1 MDNKMEK
8 KEIDLLEYWRIIL
21 KRKWII
27 VSFVASLLAF
37 VGIFSFTST
46 PLYVAS
52 ASILI
57 EDSSS
62 SLLNIQDISTYGEYR
77 YDFLGTYFK
86 TQLKLLGS
94 RSLAERVAKKMNLG
108 SRQELQSPHFSRGNL
123 FQTARHFFSFGWM
136 FPKKKEAP
144 DEKQPID
151 QPDSYSVLAYAVLG
165 GLKITPLVET
175 RLVEIGYTSP
185 YPALAAD
192 IVNTLVEE
200 FINYSVETRY
210 EATQQASEFL
220 SEQIAQLREDL
231 GAKEKELQKYGEE
244 KKLLL
249 LNEKESTVVSK
260 FAELDTA
267 FTEAQIERV
276 NKEAIFRELQGLDI
290 DSAPQY
296 VNNSL
301 IQSLKTSYT
310 QIKSE
315 YEEKSKIFKPSYPE
329 MIKLRARL
337 DSMKA
342 ELENEIKKA
351 VDAAESEFRTAL
363 KKEASLRHLLES
375 QRIDVVRMNNNAILY
390 NSLKIEVENKR
401 SLLNSLVGK
410 QNETLVSA
418 RLGGLRTSNIK
429 IVDKALVPNEPFSPN
444 TRRHLIMALLLGLF
458 GGLGLAFLVEYLD
471 NSVKGPE
478 DVEKI
483 TGLPSLGI
491 IPQFTLNGL
500 KKRYGYSSEYG
511 YSYGEGASGKEV
523 SMAGVKEIELIN
535 HFLPKFSISEDYRTV
550 RTSILF
556 SHAEGVP
563 KTITFTSTL
572 PQEGK
577 TATISNTAVAFAQL
591 GERVLMIDGDLRRHR
606 LHRVF
611 KVRNVMGLSSYL
623 TGKASLED
631 VIQVTSIENIWLIP
645 SGLHPPNP
653 AELLNSERMKEL
665 MRLVKENFDIVLI
678 DTPPVLAAID
688 PVIIS
693 SLSDCTVFVV
703 RAGKTGRKLFLQA
716 VEEIRKAKSQI
727 IGVIFNE
734 VTIKKDKYYS
744 PYYHYYQ
751 KEYYGEYD
759 EQYERRGQESLRK
772 GERKIPSL

>member
-8 KEIDLLEYWRIIL
+8 KEIDLLEYWRIIM

-27 VSFVASLLAF
+27 VTFVAVLLAL

-46 PLYVAS
+46 PLYMATAS
-52 ASILI
+52 VLI
-57 EDSSS
+57 EDPSS
-62 SLLNIQDISTYGEYR
+62 SLLNIRDVSNYGEFR

-108 SRQELQSPHFSRGNL
+108 ARPEFQSPQLRRRSL
-123 FQTARHFFSFGWM
+123 FQVARHFFSFGWM
-136 FPKKKEAP
+136 IPKTKQAP
-144 DEKQPID
+144 DEKRPIY
-151 QPDSYSVLAYAVLG
+151 QPDSYAALASVVLG
-165 GLKITPLVET
+165 GLRITPLEET
-175 RLVEIGYTSP
+175 RLVQVSYISSHQV
-185 YPALAAD
+185 LAAD
-192 IVNTLVEE
+192 VVNTLVEE

-220 SEQIAQLREDL
+220 SEQIAQLRDDL
-231 GAKEKELQKYGEE
+231 AAKEKELQKYGEE

-276 NKEAIFRELQGLDI
+276 NKEAILRELRNLDI

-296 VNNSL
+296 VNNPL
-301 IQSLKTSYT
+301 IQNLKTGYT
-310 QIKSE
+310 QTKNE

-329 MIKLRARL
+329 MIRLRARL

-342 ELENEIKKA
+342 ELESEIKKA
-351 VDAAESEFRTAL
+351 VDAAESEYRAAL
-363 KKEASLRHLLES
+363 KKESSLRQLLDS
-375 QRIDVVRMNNNAILY
+375 QRIDVVKMNNNAILY

-401 SLLNSLVGK
+401 SLLNSLVAR

-429 IVDKALVPNEPFSPN
+429 IVDRAMVPGAPFSPN
-444 TRRHLIMALLLGLF
+444 TRRNLIMALLLGLF
-458 GGLGLAFLVEYLD
+458 GGVGLVFFIEYLD
-471 NSVKGPE
+471 NTVKGPE
-478 DVEKI
+478 EVEKL
-483 TGLPSLGI
+483 TGLASLGI
-491 IPQFTLNGL
+491 IPHFGLNGL
-500 KKRYGYSSEYG
+500 KKRSSYSSEYG
-511 YSYGEGASGKEV
+511 YSYGRVNSGKEAAL
-523 SMAGVKEIELIN
+523 AGIKDIELIN
-535 HFLPKFSISEDYRTV
+535 HFLPKYSISEDYRTV

-556 SHAEGVP
+556 SHAGGAP

-577 TATISNTAVAFAQL
+577 TATISNMAIAFAQL
-591 GERVLMIDGDLRRHR
+591 GESVLVIDGDLRKHR
-606 LHRVF
+606 LHKVF
-611 KVRNVMGLSSYL
+611 KVRNVVGLSSYL
-623 TGKASLED
+623 TGKALLED
-631 VIQVTSIENIWLIP
+631 VIQRTSIENIWLIP

-653 AELLNSERMKEL
+653 AELLNSERMREL
-665 MRLVKENFDIVLI
+665 MQLVKEHFDIVLI

-693 SLSDCTVFVV
+693 SFSDCTVFVV

-716 VEEIRKAKSQI
+716 VEEIKKAKSQI
-727 IGVIFNE
+727 IGVIYNE
-734 VTIKKDKYYS
+734 AKIRKNKYYS

-751 KEYYGEYD
+751 KEYYGEYG
-759 EQYERRGQESLRK
+759 EQFEKRGQESHRK
-772 GERKIPSL
+772 GQRKTSPS